1 MPALDIAMLIIIGT
15 VVVIGMGSFIYAIL
29 NEKNDDE

>member
-15 VVVIGMGSFIYAIL
+15 VVVVGLGSFIYVIK
-29 NEKNDDE
+29 NEKNDEK